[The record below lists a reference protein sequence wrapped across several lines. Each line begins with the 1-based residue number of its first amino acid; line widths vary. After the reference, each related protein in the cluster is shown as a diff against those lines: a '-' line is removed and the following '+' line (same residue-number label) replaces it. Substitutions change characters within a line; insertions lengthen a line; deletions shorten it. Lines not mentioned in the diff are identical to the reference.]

1 MKSFKVHI
9 LAADKTFYD
18 GECESLIIPTSFG
31 QYGILADHSNTITA
45 LIPGKL
51 TYRKPG
57 GEDEIAAVSS
67 GLCKIENGEVLVLT
81 DSAERPDQIDAIR
94 AKIAADEAKEAMLQK
109 QSYREYKS
117 TQLMLA
123 RNIARLRVKGN
134 ANQE

>member
-18 GECESLIIPTSFG
+18 GECESLIIPTSSG

-45 LIPGKL
+45 LVPGTL

-57 GEDEIAAVSS
+57 SSDEIAAVSA

-81 DSAERPDQIDAIR
+81 DSAERPDQIDEIR

-123 RNIARLRVKGN
+123 RNIARLRVKGSTN
-134 ANQE
+134 TE